1 MPQSDKMI
9 TVPGSRKH
17 HLTCPTTGRQ
27 IYPQQSRRFTMSFIQ
42 DVVTLFL
49 PQAWSDLLEVGGIR
63 YKAASIQKKRRI
75 RCPGCSS
82 VSMMPLEYQA
92 SE

>member
-1 MPQSDKMI
+1 
-9 TVPGSRKH
+9 
-17 HLTCPTTGRQ
+17 
-27 IYPQQSRRFTMSFIQ
+27 MSFIQ

-49 PQAWSDLLEVGGIR
+49 PQAWSEAIQRESERWIVTCPACNSVHSLWELGGIR
-63 YKAASIQKKRRI
+63 YKAASIQKKIRI